1 MEENAQINLLRDYML
16 SQRQYTLAIA
26 LTTTFLAAERNKSVA
41 LRSYILK
48 ELALDHEND

>member
-16 SQRQYTLAIA
+16 SQRQYT
-26 LTTTFLAAERNKSVA
+26 FLATERNKSVA
-41 LRSYILK
+41 LRSNILK